1 MRRRQLSRDQKAVGQ
16 RVFGYVRPSLA
27 RLAEEDKARF
37 GAAYCGLCRV
47 LGERYGQAARFI
59 LNYDF
64 TFLAILL
71 WPAGAEDQVLR
82 RGCIAHP
89 VGKRAYYPENAALEL
104 AADESVILA
113 WWQIQDALSD
123 PGRGKGK
130 YRAASLALQSAYRRA
145 SRQRPDFD
153 RITRERL
160 AQLRELEE
168 AECPSLDRPADTFAG
183 ILAAAAAGVE
193 DPVKRR
199 VLEQFLYH
207 LGRWVYLADAADDL
221 TKDAATGSYN
231 PIRYRF
237 GLTDGTLT
245 EEAREA
251 LVVSLDH
258 SIRLMAAAYELWD
271 FGPWSAIIQATVYEG
286 LFCVGK
292 AVLEGTFQA
301 NDMTFRITGRNKEQL

>member
-1 MRRRQLSRDQKAVGQ
+1 M
-16 RVFGYVRPSLA
+16 FGYVRPSLV
-27 RLAEEDKARF
+27 RLTEEDKTRF

-71 WPAGAEDQVLR
+71 WPDQEEEQALR
-82 RGCIAHP
+82 KGCIAHP
-89 VGKRAYYPENAALEL
+89 LGKRYFYPDNEALDL

-123 PGRGKGK
+123 PGKGKGK
-130 YRAASLALQSAYRRA
+130 YRTVALMLKSAYRRA
-145 SRQRPDFD
+145 SERRPGFD
-153 RITRERL
+153 RITREKL
-160 AQLRELEE
+160 EQLRGLEE
-168 AECPSLDRPADTFAG
+168 TACPSLDRPADAFAG
-183 ILAAAAAGVE
+183 LLAAAAKEVA

-199 VLEQFLYH
+199 VLEQMLYH
-207 LGRWVYLADAADDL
+207 LGRWIYLVDAADDL
-221 TKDAATGSYN
+221 EKDTVTGSYN
-231 PIRYRF
+231 PIRCCF
-237 GLTDGTLT
+237 GLADKSLT

-251 LVVSLDH
+251 LIVSLDH

-271 FGPWSAIIQATVYEG
+271 FGPWSSIIRATVYEG

-301 NDMTFRITGRNKEQL
+301 NDMSFRIAGRNKEQL

>member
-1 MRRRQLSRDQKAVGQ
+1 M
-16 RVFGYVRPSLA
+16 FGYVRPSLA
-27 RLAEEDKARF
+27 RLTEEDKARF

-71 WPAGAEDQVLR
+71 WPTTMEDVVLH

-89 VGKRAYYPENAALEL
+89 LRKRAFYPDNEALEL

-113 WWQIQDALSD
+113 WWQMQDALSD
-123 PGRGKGK
+123 PGKGKGK
-130 YRAASLALQSAYRRA
+130 YRAAALALKGAYRRA
-145 SRQRPDFD
+145 SEQMQDFD
-153 RITRERL
+153 RITREKL

-168 AECPSLDRPADTFAG
+168 AACPSMDRPADAFAG
-183 ILAAAAAGVE
+183 LLAAAADEVAA
-193 DPVKRR
+193 PVKRR
-199 VLEQFLYH
+199 VLAQLLYH
-207 LGRWVYLADAADDL
+207 LGRWVYLVDAADDL
-221 TKDAATGSYN
+221 AKDAASGSYN
-231 PIRYRF
+231 PIRCRF
-237 GLTDGTLT
+237 GLPDGTLT

-271 FGPWSAIIQATVYEG
+271 FGPWSSIIQATLYEG

-301 NDMTFRITGRNKEQL
+301 NDMTFHIAGRNKEQL

>member
-1 MRRRQLSRDQKAVGQ
+1 M
-16 RVFGYVRPSLA
+16 FGYVRPSLA
-27 RLAEEDKARF
+27 RLTEEDQARF

-71 WPAGAEDQVLR
+71 WPDGAADDTLR

-89 VGKRAYYPENAALEL
+89 FGKRGYYPGNEALEL

-113 WWQIQDALSD
+113 WWQAQDALSD

-130 YRAASLALQSAYRRA
+130 YRAASLALRSAYRRA
-145 SRQRPDFD
+145 RERRPAFD
-153 RITRERL
+153 RITREKL
-160 AQLRELEE
+160 EELRALEE
-168 AECPSLDRPADTFAG
+168 AACPSLDRPADTFAG
-183 ILAAAAAGVE
+183 VLAAAAGEVAN
-193 DPVKRR
+193 PVKRR
-199 VLEQFLYH
+199 VLEQLLYH

-221 TKDAATGSYN
+221 AKDAVTGSYN
-231 PIRYRF
+231 PIRCRF
-237 GLTDGTLT
+237 GLPDGTLT

-251 LVVSLDH
+251 LVISLDH
-258 SIRLMAAAYELWD
+258 SIRLMAAAYELWN
-271 FGPWSAIIQATVYEG
+271 FGPWSSIIQATVYEG
-286 LFCVGK
+286 LFLVGK

-301 NDMTFRITGRNKEQL
+301 NDMAFRIAGRNKEQL

>member
-1 MRRRQLSRDQKAVGQ
+1 M
-16 RVFGYVRPSLA
+16 FGYVRPSLA
-27 RLAEEDKARF
+27 RLTEEDKVRF

-71 WPAGAEDQVLR
+71 WPGCAEDDVLR

-89 VGKRAYYPENAALEL
+89 FGKRAYYPGNGALEL

-113 WWQIQDALSD
+113 WWQTQDALSD

-130 YRAASLALQSAYRRA
+130 YRAAALALKSAYQRA
-145 SRQRPDFD
+145 CQRRPDFD
-153 RITRERL
+153 RITREQL
-160 AQLRELEE
+160 ARLRELEE
-168 AECPSLDRPADTFAG
+168 AECPSLDRPADAFAG
-183 ILAAAAAGVE
+183 LLAAAAGEVSE
-193 DPVKRR
+193 PVKRR
-199 VLEQFLYH
+199 VLEQLLYH
-207 LGRWVYLADAADDL
+207 LGRWVYLVDAADDL
-221 TKDAATGSYN
+221 SKDAATGSYN
-231 PIRYRF
+231 PIRCRF
-237 GLTDGTLT
+237 GLPDGALTD
-245 EEAREA
+245 EAREA

-271 FGPWSAIIQATVYEG
+271 FGPWSSIIRATVYEG

-301 NDMTFRITGRNKEQL
+301 NDMTFRIAGRNKEQL